1 MTERSRVF
9 VANLLFFVGF
19 YALLVPLPPY
29 LVAAGLADWQ
39 VGLVLGAFGIAALV
53 GRPFAGLAADRS
65 GRRTVIL
72 GGIAAFIVGVVVILL
87 NSNFWILMGGRVLQA
102 LGYVAVTT
110 AATARIADLAPP
122 NQRGATLARFGIAA
136 NVAMTLTPATIGFLL
151 PIIGLTGA
159 FYAAIAAAAVC
170 GILALGIGNL
180 RAAGQGGDGGKVWTL
195 PRPIWRPWLLTALL
209 GVAFGA
215 WLSYLPLLGE
225 RRGVEPVGI
234 LYGCYGVAIIVTRL
248 VTSRWQDRGHD
259 RALLTSGFAAT
270 MTGLALF
277 AFTASLGAYIPATML
292 VAAGGGILHPLLMAE
307 HVERMPT
314 AMRGRAVSTFYLAF
328 DLGNGLGVWVLGFAL
343 QWWGLTA
350 LFAGAAGAALVG
362 LVGAAVRS
370 RD

>member
-1 MTERSRVF
+1 MD
-9 VANLLFFVGF
+9 VAS
-19 YALLVPLPPY
+19 P
-29 LVAAGLADWQ
+29 
-39 VGLVLGAFGIAALV
+39 
-53 GRPFAGLAADRS
+53 
-65 GRRTVIL
+65 
-72 GGIAAFIVGVVVILL
+72 
-87 NSNFWILMGGRVLQA
+87 
-102 LGYVAVTT
+102 
-110 AATARIADLAPP
+110 DLA
-122 NQRGATLARFGIAA
+122 
-136 NVAMTLTPATIGFLL
+136 
-151 PIIGLTGA
+151 
-159 FYAAIAAAAVC
+159 
-170 GILALGIGNL
+170 
-180 RAAGQGGDGGKVWTL
+180 
-195 PRPIWRPWLLTALL
+195 PWLLTALL

-350 LFAGAAGAALVG
+350 LFAGAAGAALAG
-362 LVGAAVRS
+362 MVGAAMRS
-370 RD
+370 SD